1 MGLESSAL
9 STMTGE
15 VNRAYLL
22 VRKEVVREENR
33 KSGGIAGLT
42 DDLNIGSTVAGMSE
56 LYDSLNSVSS
66 QMNGINSLL
75 GVEQNIYR
83 VANSKGYMPIKVQY
97 NPSSIVYAG
106 LKGTQGIG
114 EHDGAFIEH
123 DRPVET
129 TMGMELIF
137 DSLDLNKAFMMN
149 KTAKDIVVGS
159 FKHNSSV
166 QAIVELLIA
175 ATVTTST
182 RWIGFAW
189 NKTLFWGELVSVSA
203 AYTMF
208 DVEGNPIR
216 AKVGIRMRHDA
227 VNVTNLVSSN
237 NKKEMKENM
246 TNQQKEWEKQINA
259 LKKKEAKM
267 SSGVSN
273 LINTNF

>member
-9 STMTGE
+9 STITGE

-137 DSLDLNKAFMMN
+137 DSLDLN
-149 KTAKDIVVGS
+149 
-159 FKHNSSV
+159 
-166 QAIVELLIA
+166 LIPS
-175 ATVTTST
+175 TLPST
-182 RWIGFAW
+182 RQAFAILRSFDPLRISMIRSI
-189 NKTLFWGELVSVSA
+189 TL
-203 AYTMF
+203 
-208 DVEGNPIR
+208 
-216 AKVGIRMRHDA
+216 
-227 VNVTNLVSSN
+227 
-237 NKKEMKENM
+237 
-246 TNQQKEWEKQINA
+246 QA
-259 LKKKEAKM
+259 LIKP
-267 SSGVSN
+267 S
-273 LINTNF
+273 

>member
-1 MGLESSAL
+1 MGFGSSAL

-22 VRKEVVREENR
+22 VRKEVIREENK
-33 KSGGIAGLT
+33 KSSSIGGVM
-42 DDLNIGSTVAGMSE
+42 DDFNLKSTVSGMNE
-56 LYDSLNSVSS
+56 LYNSLNTVSS
-66 QMNGINSLL
+66 QMNGINTLL
-75 GVEQNIYR
+75 GIDQNIYLE
-83 VANSKGYMPIKVQY
+83 ANSKGYMPIKVQY

-137 DSLDLNKAFMMN
+137 DALDLNKAFMMN
-149 KTAKDIVVGS
+149 KTAKDVALGS
-159 FKHNSSV
+159 FKHNTSV
-166 QAIVELLIA
+166 QSIVELLIA

-189 NKTLFWGELVSVSA
+189 NKTLFWGELVSVNA
-203 AYTMF
+203 TYTMF
-208 DVEGNPIR
+208 DIEGNPIR

-227 VNVTNLVSSN
+227 VNVTNLISSN
-237 NKKEMKENM
+237 NKKEMKENLM
-246 TNQQKEWEKQINA
+246 NQQKEWDKQIKA